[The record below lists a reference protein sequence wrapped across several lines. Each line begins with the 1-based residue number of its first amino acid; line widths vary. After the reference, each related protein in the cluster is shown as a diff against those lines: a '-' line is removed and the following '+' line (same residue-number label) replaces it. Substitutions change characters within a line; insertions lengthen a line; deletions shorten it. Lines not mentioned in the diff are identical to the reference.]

1 MYYEL
6 NAKMVEIKIN
16 EFEKL
21 NEYEE
26 KLDYIIMVQ
35 NQLIEKLEDINKQL
49 KNNLKESNCIEE
61 AKINE
66 EELNKNINDTE
77 ANLEKLNNL
86 INNSLFSENNGIND
100 EVINKMN
107 EIGLNDEKALFF
119 EVLEKLY
126 EPIKLINKEYQYLIL
141 ITSNIK
147 NKDIY

>member
-49 KNNLKESNCIEE
+49 KNNLKESNCIEK

-66 EELNKNINDTE
+66 EILNKNINDTE

-100 EVINKMN
+100 EIINKMN

-126 EPIKLINKEYQYLIL
+126 EPIKLINKEYQHLIL

-147 NKDIY
+147 NKDI